1 MFLGSSGV
9 GKSTLVNTL
18 YGEEIMKTSEI
29 REEDSIGRHTT
40 TSRNLIILPNG
51 TMIID
56 TPGMRELGMWEVS
69 EGLDKTF
76 KDVEQYLG
84 KCKFSDC
91 THTNEPGC
99 KILEAIKNGELSH
112 DRFNSYI
119 KLQNEAKYNNDS
131 ENYLKEKR
139 NKFKDI
145 AKHNKVNK
153 KH

>member
-1 MFLGSSGV
+1 M
-9 GKSTLVNTL
+9 
-18 YGEEIMKTSEI
+18 
-29 REEDSIGRHTT
+29 
-40 TSRNLIILPNG
+40 LPNG
-51 TMIID
+51 SMIID

-76 KDVEQYLG
+76 QDVEQYIG

-99 KILEAIKNGELSH
+99 KILESIANGELSQ

-131 ENYLKEKR
+131 ESYLNEKR
-139 NKFKDI
+139 EKFKKI
-145 AKHNKVNK
+145 AKMNK
-153 KH
+153 KR

>member
-1 MFLGSSGV
+1 M
-9 GKSTLVNTL
+9 
-18 YGEEIMKTSEI
+18 
-29 REEDSIGRHTT
+29 
-40 TSRNLIILPNG
+40 LPDG
-51 TMIID
+51 AMIID

-99 KILEAIKNGELSH
+99 KILEAISSGELSQ

-119 KLQNEAKYNNDS
+119 KLQNEARYNNDS
-131 ENYLKEKR
+131 ENYLNEKR
-139 NKFKDI
+139 EKFKNIAKINKNNQKKTKNKF
-145 AKHNKVNK
+145 
-153 KH
+153 

>member
-1 MFLGSSGV
+1 
-9 GKSTLVNTL
+9 
-18 YGEEIMKTSEI
+18 MKTSEI
-29 REEDSIGRHTT
+29 RQEDSRGRHTT
-40 TSRNLIILPNG
+40 TSRNLIMLPDG
-51 TMIID
+51 AMIID

-99 KILEAIKNGELSH
+99 KILEAISKGELSQ

-119 KLQNEAKYNNDS
+119 KLQNEAKYNYDS
-131 ENYLKEKR
+131 ESYLHEKR
-139 NKFKDI
+139 EKFKNI
-145 AKHNKVNK
+145 SKINKNNK
-153 KH
+153 KR